1 VLAPVPLAADAARGL
16 LQRLKGAS
24 LLKAYRG
31 SPARDVDALVDA
43 MVRLAAL
50 AHDFADEIA
59 EIDLNPVIVHA
70 EGAGLSVVDAL
81 LVKQQ
86 A

>member
-1 VLAPVPLAADAARGL
+1 
-16 LQRLKGAS
+16 
-24 LLKAYRG
+24 
-31 SPARDVDALVDA
+31 

-70 EGAGLSVVDAL
+70 EGNGLSVVDAL
-81 LVKQQ
+81 VVKPQ